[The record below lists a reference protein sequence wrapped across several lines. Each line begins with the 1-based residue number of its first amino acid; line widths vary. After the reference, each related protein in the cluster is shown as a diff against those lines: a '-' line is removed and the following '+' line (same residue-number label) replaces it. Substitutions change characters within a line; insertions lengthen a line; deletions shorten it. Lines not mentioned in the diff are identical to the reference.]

1 MNWTIPLLKS
11 KIKVP
16 TESWKSVEKS
26 FGLFPAWK
34 KHVFWS
40 VSMER
45 GGNFPDYLLTCN
57 LIILYSDI
65 FYKIDILTLMVLT
78 IIMPV
83 FNLHMSF
90 GKVKT
95 GKSLE
100 IYIETCVGTL
110 QNAFIVFASCYWSWI
125 CLIFSW
131 KLKHGFA
138 ASWKLEDNE
147 VEKRFHHRKSKL
159 LNECVLHVVCMKHCI
174 VCRMFFFQ
182 KNQKCVKPFPRLI
195 RWGDLLPTEAWCS
208 STSTQTRSPF

>member
-1 MNWTIPLLKS
+1 
-11 KIKVP
+11 
-16 TESWKSVEKS
+16 
-26 FGLFPAWK
+26 
-34 KHVFWS
+34 
-40 VSMER
+40 MER

-110 QNAFIVFASCYWSWI
+110 QNAFIVFASCY
-125 CLIFSW
+125 
-131 KLKHGFA
+131 
-138 ASWKLEDNE
+138 
-147 VEKRFHHRKSKL
+147 
-159 LNECVLHVVCMKHCI
+159 
-174 VCRMFFFQ
+174 
-182 KNQKCVKPFPRLI
+182 
-195 RWGDLLPTEAWCS
+195 
-208 STSTQTRSPF
+208 